1 MTGRLARSTSAESTA
16 RSLGLSVTPSRVSG
30 PNTATLML
38 RIVRRSAPPVNA
50 CAYRAYRLH
59 TVRGRM
65 NTSAAQRGT
74 MNTATT
80 PLRLTAAASVVA
92 LAVTLAG
99 CATAEPA
106 SAAAESRANVAVLV
120 TPAMHR
126 ALVQSAADRYV
137 NELLVRARM
146 AKSAQPASL
155 DVVVLTRVSP
165 R

>member
-1 MTGRLARSTSAESTA
+1 MYTSS
-16 RSLGLSVTPSRVSG
+16 
-30 PNTATLML
+30 
-38 RIVRRSAPPVNA
+38 
-50 CAYRAYRLH
+50 
-59 TVRGRM
+59 
-65 NTSAAQRGT
+65 AQRGT

-146 AKSAQPASL
+146 AIGAAASL

>member
-1 MTGRLARSTSAESTA
+1 
-16 RSLGLSVTPSRVSG
+16 
-30 PNTATLML
+30 
-38 RIVRRSAPPVNA
+38 
-50 CAYRAYRLH
+50 
-59 TVRGRM
+59 M
-65 NTSAAQRGT
+65 NTSSAHRGT

-106 SAAAESRANVAVLV
+106 SAAAESRADVAVLV

-137 NELLVRARM
+137 NEMLVRARM
-146 AKSAQPASL
+146 AKSAQPAAL